1 MKLLPALRVSD
12 SDVVAFVGGGGK
24 TTAMFRLAAEIVES
38 GGRVVTTTTTRIFSA
53 QARLAPVHVHSLPDL
68 QAALQTWP
76 HVLFTNEVD
85 PVEGKT
91 HGISPETI
99 QNLKAQISG
108 TAREQHANL
117 KIPILIEADGSRMRP
132 FKAPADHEPVIPD
145 CTTLVVPVVGIDALG
160 KPLTEKYVHRPELVA
175 RIHPGE
181 TVTPE
186 MVAAVLASPQGGRK
200 RAPAGA
206 RVVPLINKVE
216 DEAQLQT
223 ARAIAERLMSMEGI
237 DGVVIG
243 AVAKDDPV
251 VQAYYRWPRHT

>member
-1 MKLLPALRVSD
+1 
-12 SDVVAFVGGGGK
+12 
-24 TTAMFRLAAEIVES
+24 MFRLAAEIVES

-68 QAALQTWP
+68 QTALQTSP

-91 HGISPETI
+91 HGISLEAISSLQSLISNNQSPITI
-99 QNLKAQISG
+99 LV
-108 TAREQHANL
+108 
-117 KIPILIEADGSRMRP
+117 EADGSRMRP
-132 FKAPADHEPVIPD
+132 FKAPADHEPVIPN
-145 CTTLVVPVVGIDALG
+145 CTTLVVPVVGIDVVG

-186 MVAAVLASPQGGRK
+186 MVAVVLAHPQGGRK
-200 RAPAGA
+200 GVPAGA

-223 ARAIAERLMSMEGI
+223 AREIAERLMGMEGI
-237 DGVVIG
+237 EGVAIG

-251 VQAYYRWPRHT
+251 VQIYYR

>member
-1 MKLLPALRVSD
+1 
-12 SDVVAFVGGGGK
+12 
-24 TTAMFRLAAEIVES
+24 MFRLAAEIVEA
-38 GGRVVTTTTTRIFSA
+38 GGRVITTTTTRIFAA
-53 QARLAPVHVHSLPDL
+53 QTRLAPVHVYSLPEL
-68 QAALQTWP
+68 HAALQTSP

-91 HGISPETI
+91 HGIALEAI
-99 QNLKAQISG
+99 QNLKSQISG
-108 TAREQHANL
+108 TAREPLRDANL

-145 CTTLVVPVVGIDALG
+145 CATLVVPVVGIDIIG

-175 RIHPGE
+175 RIHPGK

-186 MVAAVLASPQGGRK
+186 MVAAVLAHSQGGRK
-200 RAPAGA
+200 GVPAGA

-223 ARAIAERLMSMEGI
+223 AREIAEQLIAMEGI

-243 AVAKDDPV
+243 AVAREVDPV
-251 VQAYYRWPRHT
+251 VQVYYR

>member
-1 MKLLPALRVSD
+1 
-12 SDVVAFVGGGGK
+12 
-24 TTAMFRLAAEIVES
+24 MFRLAAEIVES

-68 QAALQTWP
+68 QTALQTSP

-91 HGISPETI
+91 HGVSPEIISNLHASRLISNNQLPITI
-99 QNLKAQISG
+99 LV
-108 TAREQHANL
+108 
-117 KIPILIEADGSRMRP
+117 EADGSRMRP
-132 FKAPADHEPVIPD
+132 FKAPADYEPVIPH

-160 KPLTEKYVHRPELVA
+160 KPLDEKYVHRPELVA
-175 RIHPGE
+175 RICQLPEGSAP
-181 TVTPE
+181 TLRSGVLRKPSGSLVTPE
-186 MVAAVLASPQGGRK
+186 MVASVLASPQGGRK
-200 RAPAGA
+200 NVPAGA

-216 DEAQLQT
+216 SEAQLQT
-223 ARAIAERLMSMEGI
+223 AREIAERLIGMEGI

-251 VQAYYRWPRHT
+251 IQAYCR